1 MTEAEVRDLFVQ
13 TLNSDKPNAWAVD
26 FRFVGDAIDSLDQ
39 AAVAAGHASVDEQ
52 IAVLESLSQIGR
64 FAELNNTLGH
74 DTGEQLVR
82 KLGKM
87 LQRVV
92 PQTNAVAR
100 HANNMFAV
108 ALDISD
114 PAEIELA
121 VARLQALFEKPI
133 NLAGLAIDVTVTIG
147 EARFPD
153 QGVTARTLMQHADT
167 EISRSQAVYRSQ
179 IGSVES
185 DQVAAYMNGAAVA
198 TWSYDCGGAADV
210 RFRVNVDTGHA
221 SRGYPAVTGFSA
233 HLEAGITP
241 VVVQRVNRLLVG
253 TGVEVKWYFRTN
265 DVRVHVGRGWHALP
279 LDLLVTR
286 DPAAPM
292 EWTVVAQDPT
302 GKVVASTGPRAAK
315 VAKAVKVAPVK
326 VAPAPAPAPV
336 RAPTPVPMTLPV
348 REVVAEPAPAAVTVP
363 ALPEP
368 APAPVKVAP
377 APRTA
382 PTGLFRFP
390 ALTEAGEV
398 VIKPDTAQHLDLLW
412 GMHTAGK
419 RQVIAL
425 VGPTGTG
432 KTSLAY
438 RLAARHGVGV
448 MVFDAAGAR
457 EFSDWVG
464 TTHLRDGRTEFLPS
478 GFLTAIDADGPFG
491 GQPRIVVIDEVNRAE
506 SSGALNALIPVLH
519 GFGSLYV
526 PEMGRSVN
534 VDPTVMVVL
543 TANRGTAYAGT
554 VGMDLA
560 LQDRVTAWLR
570 LDYLEEKDERALLMS
585 RTGIDEAQATR
596 LTAAAVRIRDA
607 AGRGLGEQRRPGL
620 ARPLVLRLRGVV
632 LRVPVRMRL
641 HVVGRAR

>member
-1 MTEAEVRDLFVQ
+1 
-13 TLNSDKPNAWAVD
+13 
-26 FRFVGDAIDSLDQ
+26 
-39 AAVAAGHASVDEQ
+39 
-52 IAVLESLSQIGR
+52 
-64 FAELNNTLGH
+64 
-74 DTGEQLVR
+74 
-82 KLGKM
+82 
-87 LQRVV
+87 
-92 PQTNAVAR
+92 
-100 HANNMFAV
+100 
-108 ALDISD
+108 
-114 PAEIELA
+114 
-121 VARLQALFEKPI
+121 
-133 NLAGLAIDVTVTIG
+133 
-147 EARFPD
+147 
-153 QGVTARTLMQHADT
+153 
-167 EISRSQAVYRSQ
+167 
-179 IGSVES
+179 
-185 DQVAAYMNGAAVA
+185 
-198 TWSYDCGGAADV
+198 
-210 RFRVNVDTGHA
+210 
-221 SRGYPAVTGFSA
+221 
-233 HLEAGITP
+233 
-241 VVVQRVNRLLVG
+241 
-253 TGVEVKWYFRTN
+253 
-265 DVRVHVGRGWHALP
+265 
-279 LDLLVTR
+279 
-286 DPAAPM
+286 
-292 EWTVVAQDPT
+292 
-302 GKVVASTGPRAAK
+302 
-315 VAKAVKVAPVK
+315 
-326 VAPAPAPAPV
+326 
-336 RAPTPVPMTLPV
+336 MTLPV

-607 AGRGLGEQRRPGL
+607 AGRGEVVEGGGISTRRLILAGEKVAAGFTLHAAATLSWLESYTDESGERAVVQS
-620 ARPLVLRLRGVV
+620 AIDAVLRGHRRGRGSRPSTVWI
-632 LRVPVRMRL
+632 
-641 HVVGRAR
+641 GR